1 MHERNRLLAEVFQ
14 AMANLLATQR
24 ANPYRV
30 RSYRKAAET
39 IISLEEDVADILK
52 RKELDLIPGVGRHLA
67 GKIQE
72 YLETGTIRSYEE
84 LKSPLPEEVSDWASL
99 PGMSESIVGYLYFRL
114 GIRTL
119 TDLDTLVRSHLM
131 RTMPGFTGPED
142 ALLQAIH
149 MRRQRS
155 HS

>member
-30 RSYRKAAET
+30 RAYRTAAET
-39 IISLEEDVADILK
+39 IKSLEEDIADMLK
-52 RKELDLIPGVGRHLA
+52 RKELDCIPGVGRDLA

-84 LKSPLPEEVSDWASL
+84 LKTPLPEEVSGWASL

-142 ALLQAIH
+142 ALLEAI
-149 MRRQRS
+149 RTRQQGP

>member
-1 MHERNRLLAEVFQ
+1 MHERNRLLAEVFR

-30 RSYRKAAET
+30 RAYRRAAET
-39 IISLEEDVADILK
+39 IISLEEDIADILK
-52 RKELDLIPGVGRHLA
+52 RKELDLIPGVGRDLA

-84 LKSPLPEEVSDWASL
+84 LKSPLPEEVSDWSSL

-149 MRRQRS
+149 ARQQPPDS
-155 HS
+155 